1 MLDEALGYLR
11 CPHCADQRRAGDG
24 ALARADG
31 SLRCRAGHSFD
42 VARAGYVSLLPAGPS
57 KNSGDTPAMVRA
69 RQEFLTA
76 GYYADLAAAVRAAG
90 APPARADQG
99 NTPRTQ
105 VPRRNRRTRR
115 TGG

>member
-69 RQEFLTA
+69 RQELLTA
-76 GYYADLAAAVRAAG
+76 GYYADLAAAVGAAARPRPQTHPG
-90 APPARADQG
+90 TPP
-99 NTPRTQ
+99 P
-105 VPRRNRRTRR
+105 
-115 TGG
+115 